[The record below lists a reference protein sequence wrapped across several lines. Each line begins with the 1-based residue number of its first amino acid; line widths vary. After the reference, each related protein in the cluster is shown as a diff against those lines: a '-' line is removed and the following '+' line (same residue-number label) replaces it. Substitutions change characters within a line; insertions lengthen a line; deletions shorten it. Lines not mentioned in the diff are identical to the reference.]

1 MFREVAAFRTQ
12 APITNAAN
20 CKKPSGYNEPM
31 FAGLRLPQPKSPEW
45 LHSGRYLLIALA
57 LHILV
62 LLYPLTLSID
72 QLEAMPHA
80 PVQVRLSDRPSAAQA
95 IPPAPPEKASV
106 ATPVRPEK
114 PAQTT
119 RPVIALAAEQASAP
133 PTFSVPAPVA
143 TPAVSQPPT
152 AATTGPAQPA
162 VTAARFNAAYL
173 NNPEPKYPSL
183 SRRMGEEGKVL
194 LRVRVTPDGR
204 AAAVDIEKS
213 SNFDRLDEAAR
224 QSVANW
230 RFVPAKR
237 GDEAIEATVIV
248 PIVFRLD
255 N

>member
-1 MFREVAAFRTQ
+1 MSPGA
-12 APITNAAN
+12 
-20 CKKPSGYNEPM
+20 S
-31 FAGLRLPQPKSPEW
+31 LPQPKSPEW
-45 LHSGRYLLIALA
+45 LHSGRYLLIALT
-57 LHILV
+57 LHVLV
-62 LLYPLTLSID
+62 LLYPLTLSVD
-72 QLEAMPHA
+72 QLEVMPPA
-80 PVQVRLSDRPSAAQA
+80 PVQVQLTERVSAVQA
-95 IPPAPPEKASV
+95 IPPAPPEKLTTAK
-106 ATPVRPEK
+106 PVPREK
-114 PAQTT
+114 PARTA

-143 TPAVSQPPT
+143 APPV
-152 AATTGPAQPA
+152 PQPA
-162 VTAARFNAAYL
+162 TAPAASSSAPVVTAARFNAAYL

-183 SRRMGEEGKVL
+183 SRRLGEEGKVL

-204 AAAVDIEKS
+204 AATVDIEKS
-213 SNFDRLDEAAR
+213 SNYDRLDEAAR

>member
-1 MFREVAAFRTQ
+1 M
-12 APITNAAN
+12 
-20 CKKPSGYNEPM
+20 S
-31 FAGLRLPQPKSPEW
+31 AGSRLPQPKSPEW

-57 LHILV
+57 LHGLV
-62 LLYPLTLSID
+62 LLYPLTLSVD
-72 QLEAMPHA
+72 QLEVIPPA
-80 PVQVRLSDRPSAAQA
+80 PVQVQLTERVSAPQA
-95 IPPAPPEKASV
+95 IPPAPPEKLTTAK
-106 ATPVRPEK
+106 PVPREK
-114 PAQTT
+114 PARTA

-143 TPAVSQPPT
+143 ATPVSQSATAPAVSSSQPT
-152 AATTGPAQPA
+152 

-183 SRRMGEEGKVL
+183 SRRLGEEGKVL

-204 AAAVDIEKS
+204 AAAVDVEKS
-213 SNFDRLDEAAR
+213 SNYDRLDEAAR

>member
-1 MFREVAAFRTQ
+1 
-12 APITNAAN
+12 
-20 CKKPSGYNEPM
+20 M

-57 LHILV
+57 LHALV
-62 LLYPLTLSID
+62 LLYPLTLNDD
-72 QLEAMPHA
+72 QREVMPPA
-80 PVQVRLSDRPSAAQA
+80 PVQVQLTERVSAVQA
-95 IPPAPPEKASV
+95 IPLAPQEKVTA
-106 ATPVRPEK
+106 AKPPPREK
-114 PAQTT
+114 PAHTA
-119 RPVIALAAEQASAP
+119 RPLIALAAEQASAP

-143 TPAVSQPPT
+143 APPVSAPSPTPST
-152 AATTGPAQPA
+152 ASAHPV
-162 VTAARFNAAYL
+162 VTPARFNAAYL

-183 SRRMGEEGKVL
+183 SRRLGEEGKVL
-194 LRVRVTPDGR
+194 LRVRVMPDGR
-204 AAAVDIEKS
+204 AAAVDVEKS
-213 SNFDRLDEAAR
+213 SNFERLDDAAR

>member
-1 MFREVAAFRTQ
+1 MSAG
-12 APITNAAN
+12 AP
-20 CKKPSGYNEPM
+20 P
-31 FAGLRLPQPKSPEW
+31 PQPKSPEW

-57 LHILV
+57 LHGLV
-62 LLYPLTLSID
+62 LLYPLTLSVD
-72 QLEAMPHA
+72 LLEAMPPA
-80 PVQVRLSDRPSAAQA
+80 PVQVQLTERVSAVQA
-95 IPPAPPEKASV
+95 VPPAPPEKV
-106 ATPVRPEK
+106 ATPKPAPREK
-114 PAQTT
+114 PARTA

-133 PTFSVPAPVA
+133 PAFSVPAPVA
-143 TPAVSQPPT
+143 APPVSQPAT
-152 AATTGPAQPA
+152 APAASSSPPV

-183 SRRMGEEGKVL
+183 SRRLGEEGKVL
-194 LRVRVTPDGR
+194 LRVRVMPDGR

-224 QSVANW
+224 QNVANW

-237 GDEAIEATVIV
+237 GDEPIEATVIV

>member
-1 MFREVAAFRTQ
+1 MSPGA
-12 APITNAAN
+12 
-20 CKKPSGYNEPM
+20 S
-31 FAGLRLPQPKSPEW
+31 LPQPKSPEW

-57 LHILV
+57 LHALV
-62 LLYPLTLSID
+62 LLYPLTLSVD
-72 QLEAMPHA
+72 QLEVIPPA
-80 PVQVRLSDRPSAAQA
+80 PVQVQLTERVSAVQA
-95 IPPAPPEKASV
+95 IPPAPPEKLTTAK
-106 ATPVRPEK
+106 PVPREK
-114 PAQTT
+114 PARTA

-143 TPAVSQPPT
+143 APPV
-152 AATTGPAQPA
+152 PQPA
-162 VTAARFNAAYL
+162 TAPAASSSAPVVTAARFNAAYL

-183 SRRMGEEGKVL
+183 SRRLGEEGKVL

-204 AAAVDIEKS
+204 AATVDIEKS
-213 SNFDRLDEAAR
+213 SNYDRLDEAAR

-237 GDEAIEATVIV
+237 GDEAIEATVLV

>member
-1 MFREVAAFRTQ
+1 M
-12 APITNAAN
+12 
-20 CKKPSGYNEPM
+20 S
-31 FAGLRLPQPKSPEW
+31 AGLRLPQPKSPEW

-57 LHILV
+57 LHVLV

-72 QLEAMPHA
+72 QLEAMPPS
-80 PVQVRLSDRPSAAQA
+80 PVQVQLTERVSAVQA
-95 IPPAPPEKASV
+95 IPPAPPEKA
-106 ATPVRPEK
+106 AAPKPVPREK
-114 PAQTT
+114 PAQTA
-119 RPVIALAAEQASAP
+119 RPVIALAPEQASAP
-133 PTFSVPAPVA
+133 PTFSVPAPIIA
-143 TPAVSQPPT
+143 APPVSQP
-152 AATTGPAQPA
+152 AAAPAASSAQPA
-162 VTAARFNAAYL
+162 ITAARFNAAYL

-183 SRRMGEEGKVL
+183 SRRLGEEGKVL

-204 AAAVDIEKS
+204 AATVDIEKS
-213 SNFDRLDEAAR
+213 SNYDRLDEAAR